1 MKTFLAEN
9 LSRELNDSCIVTK
22 KGGIV
27 KSLDRENSW
36 IDINGVPHNNTS
48 YGYIATSRR
57 SKIFEILNNLK
68 KECKDE
74 ELSGKVCQIH
84 KDYIKLDI
92 QTVEVI
98 LEVQSTGNE
107 IITSLERLEEA
118 KESEKKEEI
127 KDAKELLK
135 NDMIGK
141 MDKIKLSLDDVLL
154 KHHLLIE
161 KIKDFNVNVKRQD
174 DKKGIFPDILSK
186 FLKSIHSDI
195 ALISE
200 MIKKLIEELKSSVD
214 DLHLTKG
221 LVVETK
227 MATERVAKDEQ
238 QRRKYIKVDIERA
251 EEKAKRLVKTCE
263 EIRQK
268 LQ

>member
-1 MKTFLAEN
+1 M
-9 LSRELNDSCIVTK
+9 
-22 KGGIV
+22 G
-27 KSLDRENSW
+27 
-36 IDINGVPHNNTS
+36 
-48 YGYIATSRR
+48 
-57 SKIFEILNNLK
+57 
-68 KECKDE
+68 
-74 ELSGKVCQIH
+74 
-84 KDYIKLDI
+84 
-92 QTVEVI
+92 VI

-154 KHHLLIE
+154 NHHLLIE
-161 KIKDFNVNVKRQD
+161 KIKNFNVKRQD